1 MPALPINFDPYNPIP
16 NGPFY
21 SPLSYYLQ
29 GPTGPL
35 VVGSG
40 LSVSLNGT
48 ISATGGGGGGGTVT
62 SITAGAGL
70 TGGTI
75 TSTGTIALANSGVT
89 AGSYTF
95 ASISVDQYGRVTSA
109 GSGNPVVSVSAN
121 SPLLVSGSVSAP
133 TIGIQLATTSQY
145 GATQLNN
152 TTSSTL
158 TNQALTAAAG
168 KSLQDQINALSQN
181 ASGLILAGTLNV
193 TTGLVVSATTA
204 GNLAGFTA
212 GAVVPAASPAIND
225 YYLIVTTAAPSGS
238 TYTPTGGPTITGV
251 IVGDYIIVASGVWSI
266 LRVGPVAAAYATTST
281 PGIVELATVSEA
293 QAGVNPNLVLTPN
306 TGAQTYVARGCF
318 TTSGQILAGTGSYT
332 YTAVPP
338 GIDGQVLTA
347 DSSCAAGVKWDAGGG
362 GGGGG
367 ITALSGNTPV
377 FTTPATI
384 TSGVGTIGINA
395 ASTTACGAVQLAT
408 TADVLTGLST
418 TLAVTPAAGAAGYV
432 TAATFNAPGDL
443 VVGTG
448 NDVYSRLGV
457 GANGEALIACSACAQ
472 GVTWDNPMQPA
483 TPSTYGAF
491 CGFAAG
497 TGGNLSVG
505 SSSLANVTGSV
516 NTAFGSNAATT
527 LTTGNGN
534 TALGAGALATSST
547 GSSNVAVG
555 ACALYSSTT
564 DSSTAVGGG
573 ALKSLSTGF
582 NNTALGAL
590 AACSLTT
597 GCYNVIL
604 GQGSGLSLVS
614 GSENV
619 FVGDAVAPIMTS
631 GINNVFIGSSAAA
644 PKTSG
649 NNNIVI
655 GADAVS
661 SSATVSNEV
670 TVGNSSNTS
679 YRIYAASWSN
689 ASDARDKKD
698 VENLALGLD
707 FVESLRPVRYVWN
720 YRDGSSQNGTTDI
733 GFIAQELLE
742 AQEQAGADYAQFVN
756 QSNPD
761 QLMITQGKLIPVL
774 VNAIKELRAEIED
787 LKAKL
792 S

>member
-21 SPLSYYLQ
+21 SALSYYLQ
-29 GPTGPL
+29 GPVGPL

-40 LSVSLNGT
+40 LSVSLDGT
-48 ISATGGGGGGGTVT
+48 ISASGGGGGGGTVS

-75 TSTGTIALANSGVT
+75 TSTGTISLANSGVV

-109 GSGNPVVSVSAN
+109 GSGNPVVSVSTN
-121 SPLLVSGSVSAP
+121 SPLLVSGSSTSP

-158 TNQALTAAAG
+158 TTQALTAAAG

-181 ASGLILAGTLNV
+181 ASGLVLAGTLNV

-204 GNLAGFTA
+204 GVLGGFTA
-212 GAVVPAASPAIND
+212 GSVVPAASPAIND
-225 YYLIVTTAAPSGS
+225 YYLIVTTASPSGS

-251 IVGDYIIVASGVWSI
+251 IVGDYIIVSSGAWTI
-266 LRVGPVAAAYATTST
+266 LRVGPQAAAYATTSV
-281 PGIVELATVSEA
+281 PGIVELSTTAEA
-293 QAGVNPNLVLTPN
+293 QAGVSPTVVLTPN
-306 TGAQTYVARGCF
+306 AASQTYVARGCF
-318 TTSGQILAGTGSYT
+318 TTSGQLLAGTGSTT
-332 YTAVPP
+332 YSAVPV
-338 GIDGQVLTA
+338 GIDGYVLTA
-347 DSSCAAGVKWDAGGG
+347 DSSCSVGVKWAAST

-367 ITALSGNTPV
+367 ITALSGTNPI
-377 FTTPATI
+377 FTTPSTI
-384 TSGVGTIGINA
+384 TSGVGSIGINA
-395 ASTTACGAVQLAT
+395 ASTTVCGAVQLAT
-408 TADVLTGLST
+408 TSDVLSGLST

-432 TAATFNAPGDL
+432 TAATFNVAGDL

-448 NDVYSRLGV
+448 SDTYTRLPV
-457 GANGEALIACSACAQ
+457 GSNGLALIACSTCAE
-472 GVTWDNPMQPA
+472 GVTWDNPLQPA
-483 TPSTYGAF
+483 TPNVYGAVK
-491 CGFAAG
+491 GFGDG
-497 TGGNLSVG
+497 TNANVSVG
-505 SSSLANVTGSV
+505 SASLANVTGQA
-516 NTAFGSNAATT
+516 NTALGVSAATT

-534 TALGAGALATSST
+534 TAIGSGAMATSSV

-555 ACALYSSTT
+555 ACALFTSTT
-564 DSSTAVGGG
+564 DTNTAVGTA
-573 ALKSLSTGF
+573 ALKLASTGF

-590 AACSLTT
+590 AACALTT
-597 GCYNVIL
+597 GCYNVAL
-604 GQGSGLSLVS
+604 GQGAALGLLS

-619 FVGDAVAPIMTS
+619 FAGDAVAPIMTA
-631 GINNVFIGSSAAA
+631 GDRNVFLGSSAAFT
-644 PKTSG
+644 KTSG
-649 NNNIVI
+649 DNNIVI

-661 SSATVSNEV
+661 SSPTVSNEV

-707 FVESLRPVRYVWN
+707 FVQSLRPVRYVWN
-720 YRDGSSQNGTTDI
+720 YRDGSIQNGTTDI

-742 AQEQAGADYAQFVN
+742 AQEQSDANYAQFVN

-774 VNAIKELRAEIED
+774 VNAIKELKAEVEE

-792 S
+792 G